1 MNFYTRGD
9 IVPQGEVMKRL
20 IKTVSFVLC
29 ILMVLSPASL
39 FASAEEIYS
48 FDYKSVA
55 DCETVIPA
63 EGKAVPGDLNG
74 NGHYEV
80 RDSLLLKKYIL
91 GITGNIPFSA
101 ADTNCDGTVNS
112 KDVLCVKRHLA
123 GLPGAIINTQS
134 AYITYSDAVSA
145 AKVTA
150 RYDAPSVVF
159 GTEGEV
165 DTKEYSFVVFSYVLP
180 ETDNSKVTLSFGD
193 YIVSLDLIA
202 DSICHSVTVNLTSA
216 AAFDGVKAEM
226 TLGRGES
233 IFVDSLIFAATKSAA
248 AAVSAQREKGAVP
261 AVRHEIIFDSAE
273 SLDCLT
279 AINNTN
285 AVYNETQNA
294 LSLTVTGGDP
304 QSPVDYTDL
313 GVSADE
319 CKYIIFTYMVPA
331 TVSSNAVETEMF
343 LCAGDIKVPTAN
355 YSIKFAPAKDGAYHS
370 LIIPLTEV
378 EYWQGDVYMIRVDYF
393 SNCMKNDV
401 MYVDSLCLASTKAE
415 ATAIAKE
422 RMAARGI
429 GSESSVIDGKIRING
444 TDSAVKFYDASSV
457 SDGTY
462 TFAGQMTAVISS
474 KEQLFNRFKFEYST
488 NTIVRCIAYYMVDGV
503 EKADEFFL
511 ENTGGATKEFT
522 SLILG
527 YFNGKYASRI
537 TMIEF
542 YTIKTASASIKISEI
557 TGEQF
562 EEYVQGTYFL
572 ENEDYKL
579 GIDLLMGGGV
589 NYLEYFKDGNAS
601 YGNLLNNYDVGR
613 LIQQSYYGID
623 QPPYPMGYWTD
634 RAWGYN
640 PVQGGDKLNNISRII
655 DFEFISDTQFYVKAR
670 PMDWGQVNMAT
681 PSYMENVYTLTE
693 DYVHVYNRFVD
704 FSIYTHTEGWQELPA
719 FYTISALNNFTYY
732 NGDSP
737 WTNDTLINRD
747 DLIFWGQTSNQAF
760 ELRETSEFWS
770 AWVDNSGFGIGLYVP
785 GVYTYHA
792 GKFMYD
798 GSADPAAASTN
809 YVAPRK
815 YLTLISGKP
824 LEYSYIFSAGTLSEI
839 RENFRVNKD
848 LIDNTALENYNK

>member
-1 MNFYTRGD
+1 
-9 IVPQGEVMKRL
+9 MKRFL
-20 IKTVSFVLC
+20 KIVSFVLC
-29 ILMVLSPASL
+29 LIMALAPVSLVSGAADAPA
-39 FASAEEIYS
+39 Y
-48 FDYKSVA
+48 DYKSA
-55 DCETVIPA
+55 EDCALIEAVS
-63 EGKAVPGDLNG
+63 GGVVPGDING
-74 NGHYEV
+74 DGYTNL
-80 RDSLLLKKYIL
+80 RDSLLLKMHL
-91 GITGNIPFSA
+91 TGVSADMTIAAADIDCDGSVNAKDVFALKSYLVGKVGCEINTVSANVTYSEAQSA
-101 ADTNCDGTVNS
+101 AM
-112 KDVLCVKRHLA
+112 
-123 GLPGAIINTQS
+123 I
-134 AYITYSDAVSA
+134 
-145 AKVTA
+145 TA
-150 RYDAPSVVF
+150 RYPQPKVVLEAENQ
-159 GTEGEV
+159 GNL
-165 DTKEYSFVVFSYVLP
+165 YAVFSYILP
-180 ETDNSKVTLSFGD
+180 ETDNTAAFLSFGEFV
-193 YIVSLDLIA
+193 IQLDLVA
-202 DSICHSVTVNLTSA
+202 
-216 AAFDGVKAEM
+216 DGVCHAVTLQLEAE
-226 TLGRGES
+226 TVCDSAELSLVLDRNEALY
-233 IFVDSLIFAATKSAA
+233 VDSLIFASTKSEASKIA
-248 AAVSAQREKGAVP
+248 SRREKGAVS

-285 AVYNETQNA
+285 AVYNSTQNA

-304 QSPVDYTDL
+304 QAPVDYTEL

-331 TVSSNAVETEMF
+331 NVSSSAQKTEMF
-343 LCAGDIKVPTAN
+343 LCAGDIKVPTAD
-355 YSIKFAPAKDGAYHS
+355 YSITFEPTKDGAYHS
-370 LIIPLTEV
+370 VIIPLTDV
-378 EYWQGDVYMIRVDYF
+378 DYWQGDIYMIRVDYF
-393 SNCMKNDV
+393 SNCQTNDV

-422 RMAARGI
+422 RMAERGSAAS
-429 GSESSVIDGKIRING
+429 GTVFDSKIKING
-444 TDSAVKFYDASSV
+444 KDSAVKVYDATTV
-457 SDGTY
+457 LADGTIGVS
-462 TFAGQMTAVISS
+462 GQATAVISS
-474 KEQLFNRFKFEYST
+474 KEELFNRFTFKYAT
-488 NTIVRCIAYYMVDGV
+488 NSIVRGIAYYMVDGV
-503 EKADEFFL
+503 ERADEFFL
-511 ENTGGATKEFT
+511 ENTGGASKEFS

-527 YFNGKYASRI
+527 YFDGEYASRI

-542 YTIKTASASIKISEI
+542 YTIKTSTAAVRISSV

-562 EEYVQGTYFL
+562 TEYEQGTYFL

-623 QPPYPMGYWTD
+623 KEPYPMGYWTD

-655 DFEFISDTQFYVKAR
+655 DFEFIGDTQFYVKAR

-681 PSYMENVYTLTE
+681 PSYMENIYTLTE

-704 FSIYTHTEGWQELPA
+704 FSIYTHTVGWQELPA

-760 ELRETSEFWS
+760 ELKSTSEFWS
-770 AWVDNSGFGIGLYVP
+770 AWVDNSGFGVGLYVP

-815 YLTLISGKP
+815 YLTLVSGKP
-824 LEYSYIFSAGTLSEI
+824 LEYSYIFSAGTISEI
-839 RENFRVNKD
+839 RENFRVNRN
-848 LIDNTALENYNK
+848 LIDNTALENYNN